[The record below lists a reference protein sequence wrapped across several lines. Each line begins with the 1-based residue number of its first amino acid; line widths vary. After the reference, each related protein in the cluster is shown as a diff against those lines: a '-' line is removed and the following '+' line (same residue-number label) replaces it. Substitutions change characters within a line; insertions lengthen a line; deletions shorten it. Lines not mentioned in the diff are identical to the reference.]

1 MAISLSK
8 GQKIDLTKSTGESL
22 TNFCVGVNWGAIVTE
37 KKTFFGGTKKITE
50 DVDLDLSCVLTD
62 AAGEMVD
69 YIYSP
74 DYNGFLQQ
82 KNLPLGKLS
91 TRDGAL
97 KHSGDDRKG
106 DLDGDDGLDNEII
119 TIDLTKVNPNVD
131 KIFFFLNIYLNQGQ
145 NFDFSHVPYAKI
157 RMYEGTATRV
167 NTVFANYDIATNKSF
182 SGKGALVLGKLY
194 KRDNKWRFDAIGD
207 PTSDK
212 IFLLTLQHILKNY
225 AK

>member
-22 TNFCVGVNWGAIVTE
+22 TNFCVGVNWGAIISE
-37 KKTFFGGTKKITE
+37 KKSFWGGTKKEVE

-62 AAGEMVD
+62 SEGEIVD

-74 DYNGFLQQ
+74 DYNNYLKQN
-82 KNLPLGKLS
+82 NLPLGKLS
-91 TRDGAL
+91 TQDGAL

-106 DLDGDDGLDNEII
+106 DSDGDDGLDNEII
-119 TIDLTKVNPNVD
+119 TVDLNKVSNNVD
-131 KIFFFLNIYLNQGQ
+131 KIFFFINIYLNKGQ
-145 NFDFSHVPYAKI
+145 NFDFSDVPYAKI
-157 RMYEGTATRV
+157 RMYEGTSKKV
-167 NTVFANYDIATNKSF
+167 NTVFANYDIATNANF
-182 SGKGALVLGKLY
+182 AGKGALILGKLY
-194 KRDNKWRFDAIGD
+194 RRNNVWRFDAIGD

-212 IFLLTLQHILKNY
+212 LFLQTLTNIVTNY

>member
-8 GQKIDLTKSTGESL
+8 GQKIDLTKSSGESL

-37 KKTFFGGTKKITE
+37 KKFFWGGTKKE
-50 DVDLDLSCVLTD
+50 VQDVDLDLSCVLTD
-62 AAGEMVD
+62 SAGEMVD

-74 DYNGFLQQ
+74 DYNTFLQ
-82 KNLPLGKLS
+82 KNNFPLGKLS

-106 DLDGDDGLDNEII
+106 DDGLDNEII
-119 TIDLTKVNPNVD
+119 TVDLNKVNSNVD

-145 NFDFSHVPYAKI
+145 NYDFSHVPYAKI
-157 RMYEGTATRV
+157 RMYEGTSKRV
-167 NTVFANYDIATNKSF
+167 NTVFANYDIATNGSF
-182 SGKGALVLGKLY
+182 AGKGALVLGKLY
-194 KRDNKWRFDAIGD
+194 RRNNVWRFDAIGD

-212 IFLLTLQHILKNY
+212 VFLQTLTNILNNY

>member
-8 GQKIDLTKSTGESL
+8 GQKIDLTKSSGESL

-37 KKTFFGGTKKITE
+37 KKSFWGGTTRE
-50 DVDLDLSCVLTD
+50 VQDVDLDLSCVLTD
-62 AAGEMVD
+62 SAGEMVD

-74 DYNGFLQQ
+74 DYNGYLQRN
-82 KNLPLGKLS
+82 NLPLGKLS

-119 TIDLTKVNPNVD
+119 SVDLSKISSNVD
-131 KIFFFLNIYLNQGQ
+131 KIFFFLNIYLSQGQ

-157 RMYEGTATRV
+157 RMYEGTSTMV
-167 NTVFANYDIATNKSF
+167 NTVFANYDIATNNSF
-182 SGKGALVLGKLY
+182 AGKGALVLAKLY
-194 KRDNKWRFDAIGD
+194 RRNNVWRFDAIGD
-207 PTSDK
+207 ATSDK
-212 IFLLTLQHILKNY
+212 LFIFTLSNILNNY

>member
-8 GQKIDLTKSTGESL
+8 GQKIDLTKSSGESL

-37 KKTFFGGTKKITE
+37 KNSFWGGTKREVE

-62 AAGEMVD
+62 ASGEMVD

-74 DYNGFLQQ
+74 DYNAYLQ
-82 KNLPLGKLS
+82 KNNLPLGKLY
-91 TRDGAL
+91 TQDGAL

-119 TIDLTKVNPNVD
+119 TVDLNKVSSRVD

-157 RMYEGTATRV
+157 RMYEGTSKKV
-167 NTVFANYDIATNKSF
+167 NTVFAAYDISTNNSF
-182 SGKGALVLGKLY
+182 SGKGALILGKLY
-194 KRDNKWRFDAIGD
+194 RRNNLWRFDAIGD

-212 IFLLTLQHILKNY
+212 IFLQTLSNILNNY

>member
-8 GQKIDLTKSTGESL
+8 GQKIDLTKSSGESL
-22 TNFCVGVNWGAIVTE
+22 TNFCVGVNWGAIITE
-37 KKTFFGGTKKITE
+37 KKSFWGGTKREVE

-62 AAGEMVD
+62 SAGEMVD

-74 DYNGFLQQ
+74 DYNGYLQ
-82 KNLPLGKLS
+82 KNNLPLGKLL

-119 TIDLTKVNPNVD
+119 SVDLSKISTNVD

-157 RMYEGTATRV
+157 RMYEGTSTKV
-167 NTVFANYDIATNKSF
+167 NTVFANYDIATNSSF
-182 SGKGALVLGKLY
+182 AGKGALVLAKLY
-194 KRDNKWRFDAIGD
+194 RRNNVWRFDAIGD
-207 PTSDK
+207 ATSDK
-212 IFLLTLQHILKNY
+212 LFIVTLSNILNNY

>member
-22 TNFCVGVNWGAIVTE
+22 TNFCVGVNWGAIVVE
-37 KKTFFGGTKKITE
+37 KKSFFGTKRE
-50 DVDLDLSCVLTD
+50 VQDVDLDLSCVLTD
-62 AAGEMVD
+62 ASGNLID

-74 DYNGFLQQ
+74 DYNGYLQ
-82 KNLPLGKLS
+82 KNNLPLGKLITS
-91 TRDGAL
+91 DGAL
-97 KHSGDDRKG
+97 RHSGDDRKG
-106 DLDGDDGLDNEII
+106 DVGGDDGLDNEII
-119 TIDLTKVNPNVD
+119 SVDLNKVNSAVD

-157 RMYEGTATRV
+157 RMYEGTSTRV
-167 NTVFANYDIATNKSF
+167 NTVFADYDISTNSSF

-194 KRDNKWRFDAIGD
+194 RRNGVWRFDAIGD
-207 PTSDK
+207 PTTDK
-212 IFLLTLQHILKNY
+212 IFLHTISNILNNY

>member
-8 GQKIDLTKSTGESL
+8 GQKIDLTKSSGESL

-37 KKTFFGGTKKITE
+37 KKSFWGGTKREVE

-62 AAGEMVD
+62 ASGEMVD

-74 DYNGFLQQ
+74 DYNGFLQ
-82 KNLPLGKLS
+82 KNNLPLGKLS
-91 TRDGAL
+91 TREGAL

-106 DLDGDDGLDNEII
+106 DLYGDDGLDNEIV
-119 TIDLTKVNPNVD
+119 TVDLAKVSSNVD

-157 RMYEGTATRV
+157 RMYEGTSKKV
-167 NTVFANYDIATNKSF
+167 NTVFANYDISTNSSF
-182 SGKGALVLGKLY
+182 SGKGALILGKLY
-194 KRDNKWRFDAIGD
+194 RRNNLWRFDAIGD
-207 PTSDK
+207 ATADK
-212 IFLLTLQHILKNY
+212 IFLHTLSNILNNY

>member
-22 TNFCVGVNWGAIVTE
+22 TNFCVGVNWGAILTE
-37 KKTFFGGTKKITE
+37 KKSFWGSTKKEIQ

-62 AAGEMVD
+62 SSGEIVD

-74 DYNGFLQQ
+74 DYNSFLT
-82 KNLPLGKLS
+82 KNNLPLGKL
-91 TRDGAL
+91 TTNDGAL

-106 DLDGDDGLDNEII
+106 DFDGDDGLDNEII
-119 TIDLTKVNPNVD
+119 SVDLNKVASNVD

-145 NFDFSHVPYAKI
+145 NFDFSDVPYAKI
-157 RMYEGTATRV
+157 RMYEGTIKRV
-167 NTVFANYDIATNKSF
+167 NTVFANYNIATNSSF

-194 KRDNKWRFDAIGD
+194 RRNNVWRFDAIGD
-207 PTSDK
+207 PTNDK
-212 IFLLTLQHILKNY
+212 MLLQTLNNILNNY

>member
-8 GQKIDLTKSTGESL
+8 GQKIDLTKSSGESL

-37 KKTFFGGTKKITE
+37 KKSFWGGTKKEVE

-74 DYNGFLQQ
+74 DYNGFLQ
-82 KNLPLGKLS
+82 KNNLPLGKLS
-91 TRDGAL
+91 TREGAL

-119 TIDLTKVNPNVD
+119 TVDLTKVGSNVNQ
-131 KIFFFLNIYLNQGQ
+131 IFFFLNIYLNQGQ

-157 RMYEGTATRV
+157 RMYEGTSKKV
-167 NTVFANYDIATNKSF
+167 HTVFASYDISTNSSF
-182 SGKGALVLGKLY
+182 AGNGALILGKLY
-194 KRDNKWRFDAIGD
+194 RRNNSWRFDAIGD
-207 PTSDK
+207 PTNDK
-212 IFLLTLQHILKNY
+212 FFLQTLTKILNNY

>member
-37 KKTFFGGTKKITE
+37 KKSFWGGTKREVE

-62 AAGEMVD
+62 ASGEMVD

-74 DYNGFLQQ
+74 DYNNYLQ
-82 KNLPLGKLS
+82 KNNLPLGKL
-91 TRDGAL
+91 TTVDGAL

-106 DLDGDDGLDNEII
+106 DREGDDGLDNEII
-119 TIDLTKVNPNVD
+119 SVDLTKIGSRID
-131 KIFFFLNIYLNQGQ
+131 KIYFFLNIYLSQGQ
-145 NFDFSHVPYAKI
+145 TFDFSHVPYAKI
-157 RMYEGTATRV
+157 RMYEGTSKKV
-167 NTVFANYDIATNKSF
+167 NTVFANYDIATNITF
-182 SGKGALVLGKLY
+182 AGKAALILGKLY
-194 KRDNKWRFDAIGD
+194 RRNNIWRFDAIGD

-212 IFLLTLQHILKNY
+212 LFLQTLTNILNNY

>member
-8 GQKIDLTKSTGESL
+8 GQKIDLTKSNGESL

-37 KKTFFGGTKKITE
+37 KKSFWGGIKREVE

-62 AAGEMVD
+62 SNGEMVD

-74 DYNGFLQQ
+74 DYNGFLQ
-82 KNLPLGKLS
+82 KNNYPLGKLS
-91 TRDGAL
+91 TIDGAL

-119 TIDLTKVNPNVD
+119 SVDLSKINPNID

-145 NFDFSHVPYAKI
+145 NFNFSHVPYAKI
-157 RMYEGTATRV
+157 RMYEGTSTRV
-167 NTVFANYDIATNKSF
+167 NTVFAHYDIATNSSF
-182 SGKGALVLGKLY
+182 AGKGALVLGKLY
-194 KRDNKWRFDAIGD
+194 RRNNVWRFDAIGD

-212 IFLLTLQHILKNY
+212 IFLQTLNNILNNY

>member
-8 GQKIDLTKSTGESL
+8 GQKIDLTKSNGETL
-22 TNFCVGVNWGAIVTE
+22 TNFCVGVNWGAIVSE
-37 KKTFFGGTKKITE
+37 KKTFWGTTKKE
-50 DVDLDLSCVLTD
+50 VQDVDLDLSCVMTD

-74 DYNGFLQQ
+74 DYNGYLQRN
-82 KNLPLGKLS
+82 NLPLGKLT

-119 TIDLTKVNPNVD
+119 TVDLSRVNSNVD
-131 KIFFFLNIYLNQGQ
+131 KIFFFLNIYLNEGQ
-145 NFDFSHVPYAKI
+145 SFDFSHVPYAKI
-157 RMYEGTATRV
+157 RMYEGTSTRV
-167 NTVFANYDIATNKSF
+167 NTVFANYDIATNSSF
-182 SGKGALVLGKLY
+182 SGKGALILGKLY
-194 KRDNKWRFDAIGD
+194 RRQNVWRFDAIGD
-207 PTSDK
+207 PTADR
-212 IFLLTLQHILKNY
+212 IFLQTLSNILNNY

>member
-8 GQKIDLTKSTGESL
+8 GQKIDLTKSTGENL

-37 KKTFFGGTKKITE
+37 KKSFWGGSKRVVE

-62 AAGEMVD
+62 VSGEMVD

-74 DYNGFLQQ
+74 EYNGFLQ
-82 KNLPLGKLS
+82 KNNLPLGKL
-91 TRDGAL
+91 TTTDGAL
-97 KHSGDDRKG
+97 RHSGDDRKG

-119 TIDLTKVNPNVD
+119 TVDLGKVSSNVD

-157 RMYEGTATRV
+157 RMYEGTSTRV
-167 NTVFANYDIATNKSF
+167 NTVFANYDIATDSSF
-182 SGKGALVLGKLY
+182 AGKGALVLGKLY
-194 KRDNKWRFDAIGD
+194 RRNNIWRFDAIGD
-207 PTSDK
+207 PSADK
-212 IFLLTLQHILKNY
+212 VFLQTLQHILDKY

>member
-22 TNFCVGVNWGAIVTE
+22 TNFCVGVNWGAIVKE
-37 KKTFFGGTKKITE
+37 KKTFWGGSKTE
-50 DVDLDLSCVLTD
+50 IQDVDLDLSCVLTD
-62 AAGEMVD
+62 ANGEMVD

-74 DYNGFLQQ
+74 DYNGFLQ
-82 KNLPLGKLS
+82 KNNLPLGKLS
-91 TRDGAL
+91 TNEGAL

-119 TIDLTKVNPNVD
+119 SVDLNKVSNKVD
-131 KIFFFLNIYLNQGQ
+131 KIFFFLNIYLNKGQ

-157 RMYEGTATRV
+157 RMYEGTSKKV
-167 NTVFANYDIATNKSF
+167 NTVFANYDIATNSSF
-182 SGKGALVLGKLY
+182 TGKGALILGKLY
-194 KRDNKWRFDAIGD
+194 RRNNVWRFDAIGD
-207 PTSDK
+207 STNDK
-212 IFLLTLQHILKNY
+212 FFFQTLINILNNY

>member
-8 GQKIDLTKSTGESL
+8 GQKIDLTKSTGENL

-37 KKTFFGGTKKITE
+37 KKSFWGGTKKVVE

-62 AAGEMVD
+62 SNGEMVD

-74 DYNGFLQQ
+74 DYNGFLA
-82 KNLPLGKLS
+82 KNNLPLGKLS
-91 TRDGAL
+91 TVDGAL

-106 DLDGDDGLDNEII
+106 DQDGDDGLDNEII
-119 TIDLTKVNPNVD
+119 TVDLNRVNSNVD
-131 KIFFFLNIYLNQGQ
+131 QIFFFLNIYLNQGQ
-145 NFDFSHVPYAKI
+145 KFDFSNVPYAKI
-157 RMYEGTATRV
+157 RMYEGTSTRV
-167 NTVFANYDIATNKSF
+167 NTVFANYDIATNLSF
-182 SGKGALVLGKLY
+182 SGKGAIILGKLY
-194 KRDNKWRFDAIGD
+194 RRNNIWRFDAIGD

-212 IFLLTLQHILKNY
+212 LFLMTLNNILNNY